1 MFYKTQQSPAAGI
14 NCLVLNDTQK
24 TALQDSGKGEK
35 GYEGTGLWQTGDEN
49 PAGQK
54 DKRMVTEYAGRKMRD
69 QHVFSGTY

>member
-14 NCLVLNDTQK
+14 FCLLLNGTQK
-24 TALQDSGKGEK
+24 NALQDTGKEEEW
-35 GYEGTGLWQTGDEN
+35 YEGTGLWQTGNEN